1 MKTKAL
7 LLAGLVS
14 LAGAFASQAQTVY
27 SVNAVGF
34 VNVTVPTGFSLISNP
49 LLNGDNTVATVLSGA
64 PNGATI
70 YKFNVGTG
78 SYVSST
84 KSFGTWNNPLTVA
97 PGEGFFLRNTGAPY
111 TLTFTGEV
119 AQGTLTTAISSGF
132 QIVSSQVPVS
142 GALVASLGFPSAN
155 GDVIYRFNSGT
166 QSYTSHTYSFGS
178 WSGNPSINVA
188 EAFFSKKNAT
198 ASWSRSFSVSN

>member
-7 LLAGLVS
+7 LLAGLVT
-14 LAGAFASQAQTVY
+14 LAGVAASEAQTVY

-34 VNVTVPTGFSLISNP
+34 VNVTVPTGFSLIANP
-49 LLNGDNTVATVLSGA
+49 LLNGDNLVATILTGA

-70 YKFNVGTG
+70 YKFNTGTG

-84 KSFGTWNNPLTVA
+84 KSFGTWNNPLSIA

-119 AQGTLTTAISSGF
+119 AQGSLSNPIAAGF

-142 GALVASLGFPSAN
+142 GALSADLNFPAAN
-155 GDVIYRFNSGT
+155 GDVIYRFNPAT
-166 QSYTSHTYSFGS
+166 QSYTSSTFSFGS
-178 WSGNPSINVA
+178 WSGNPQIAVG
-188 EAFFSKKNAT
+188 EAFFSKKNGAT
-198 ASWSRSFSVSN
+198 TWSRTFSIAN

>member
-14 LAGAFASQAQTVY
+14 LAGVAASQAQTVY

-34 VNVTVPTGFSLISNP
+34 VNVTVPTGFSLIANP
-49 LLNGDNTVATVLSGA
+49 LLNGDNTVATVLTGA

-70 YKFNVGTG
+70 YKFNTGTG

-84 KSFGTWNNPLTVA
+84 KSFGTWNNPLTIA

-119 AQGTLTTAISSGF
+119 AQGSLANPIVAGF

-142 GALVASLGFPSAN
+142 GALVANLNFPSAN
-155 GDVIYRFNSGT
+155 GDVIYRFDST
-166 QSYTSHTYSFGS
+166 SQTYTSHTYSFGS
-178 WSGNPSINVA
+178 WGGNPQINVA
-188 EAFFSKKNAT
+188 EAFFSKKNGAT
-198 ASWSRSFSVSN
+198 SWSRTFSVSN